1 MSNEGIRSNLATL
14 IAENTIIPS
23 DQMVIRRY
31 MPSKYF
37 RSTFK
42 DGYRFGLAEGYEKQ
56 EGQISPFSDQQMA
69 MRREK
74 NKERLKENDGDGDNL
89 LEDMKLNN
97 GETPDFEAMM
107 NEGQKAARWFYFAN
121 CWRLGTDE
129 SKQIWKDY
137 TEENM
142 VEGVAIETTVGQFRR
157 HLAPKND
164 SIKMGAVWYIDRE
177 EEPTPISP
185 PFSPFFFKGKKYDD
199 EQEFRALYNKG
210 GNPVYFADGREY
222 PEEMLPDR
230 NDSANLQG
238 NHKEIINRIIL
249 APNANSEVRIL
260 VEDVLNDYNLDI
272 DIVESQLTGEPISQI
287 HEYGAELGAT
297 DNYGGDP
304 EYLNE
309 TVDGF
314 LNNTD
319 WEQWETVDIVM
330 VCWKG
335 RPFPRWTFVECYR
348 HSSTEP
354 QFKLSDYSHH
364 NPVYEIRAYRY
375 QAGNEKARDHYFN
388 SNARETEKAL
398 RDIDHPG
405 R

>member
-1 MSNEGIRSNLATL
+1 MSNGGVRSNLATL
-14 IAENTIIPS
+14 VAENTIIPS

-31 MPSKYF
+31 MPSEYF

-56 EGQISPFSDQQMA
+56 EGQISPFSDKQMA
-69 MRREK
+69 MRRAE
-74 NKERLKENDGDGDNL
+74 NKERLKENGGDESYL
-89 LEDMKLNN
+89 LENMTLSN

-129 SKQIWKDY
+129 SVQIWKDY
-137 TEENM
+137 TEEDM
-142 VEGVAIETTVGQFRR
+142 IEGVAIETTVGQFRR
-157 HLAPKND
+157 HLAPKNG
-164 SIKMGAVWYIDRE
+164 SIKMGAVWYINRE

-210 GNPVYFADGREY
+210 GNPVYFVDGREY

-230 NDSANLQG
+230 DEAAYLQG
-238 NHKEIINRIIL
+238 SHQKIINRVIL
-249 APNANSEVRIL
+249 APNADSEVRRL
-260 VEDVLNDYNLDI
+260 AEDVLENYSLDI
-272 DIVESQLTGEPISQI
+272 DIVESQLAGRPISQT
-287 HEYGAELGAT
+287 HAYAAELGAT

-304 EYLNE
+304 EHLNE

-314 LNNTD
+314 LNNTN
-319 WEQWETVDIVM
+319 WQRWETVDIVM

-335 RPFPRWTFVECYR
+335 RPFPRRTFVECYR
-348 HSSTEP
+348 HSSMEP
-354 QFKLSDYSHH
+354 QFELSEYSHH
-364 NPVYEIRAYRY
+364 NPIYEIRAYRY
-375 QAGNEKARDHYFN
+375 HSDEGKAIERYFN
-388 SNARETEKAL
+388 SNTKETEKLL
-398 RDIDHPG
+398 RDIDHPC